1 MGVTT
6 ISPLLAFSIA
16 KPLLA
21 LQVTVAGTTIWSGLS
36 YVGKAGVKILK
47 QPGGAVTAG
56 RSTATG
62 AGEITKGV
70 EENAGKVTKK

>member
-6 ISPLLAFSIA
+6 VSPLLAFSIA

-47 QPGGAVTAG
+47 QPSVGAAGAVTGKEAVT
-56 RSTATG
+56 TA
-62 AGEITKGV
+62 AKIAEAV
-70 EENAGKVTKK
+70 EKKVAK